1 MKKFRNTEEP
11 KINNDSSDHRWRNGA
26 GPGGERLQT
35 QKNDSNIHWPN
46 EELRMSG

>member
-11 KINNDSSDHRWRNGA
+11 KINNDSSDHRWTNGA

-35 QKNDSNIHWPN
+35 QKMILIFTGQMKN
-46 EELRMSG
+46 